1 MYKIGIVGSGVMG
14 CGIASLFSVNGLEVI
29 ITDKNSESLIAAKSQ
44 IKRNNMMYVLRK
56 GMKSIKPVSFTHE
69 IEKFAECNIII
80 EAISENLHE
89 KEMLIK
95 KMGEN
100 ENSDRIIV
108 SNTSCISIEKLA
120 NFYSK
125 PSNVIGVHFMNPVNM
140 IDTFEIIKT
149 KWTSYRTIETIKQL
163 LERVEKK
170 YYIVNDS
177 PGFVSNRIS
186 HLYMNEAAKI
196 LDEKIA
202 DVKSIDGIFRE
213 CYGHKM
219 GPLETADLIGI
230 DVVVDTLHELY
241 AQYQDEKYKCCVLLE
256 TMVQQGE
263 LGCKCGKGFY
273 TYD

>member
-69 IEKFAECNIII
+69 IEKLAECNIII

-95 KMGEN
+95 KIGEN

-149 KWTSYRTIETIKQL
+149 KWTSYSTIETIKQL

-196 LDEKIA
+196 LDEKI
-202 DVKSIDGIFRE
+202 
-213 CYGHKM
+213 
-219 GPLETADLIGI
+219 LENAMDIKW
-230 DVVVDTLHELY
+230 DH
-241 AQYQDEKYKCCVLLE
+241 
-256 TMVQQGE
+256 
-263 LGCKCGKGFY
+263 
-273 TYD
+273 